1 MLTCAEGDKPIVVGA
16 TVGNPTPI
24 ALEEPGVN
32 RTVSNAS
39 TAAYRDMT
47 PSRGGTLKK
56 KASVSR
62 RSSLGRSGSRR
73 SRAGSIAGLGTPGA
87 REDYNSALT
96 TPIPTH
102 GSPTDILANRFQGML
117 NRLILAGSNS
127 DLFRSM
133 AHTVEVFD
141 HILP

>member
-1 MLTCAEGDKPIVVGA
+1 MLTCAEGEKPITVGG

-24 ALEEPGVN
+24 VLEDAGVN

-56 KASVSR
+56 KTSVSR
-62 RSSLGRSGSRR
+62 RSSLGRSASRR
-73 SRAGSIAGLGTPGA
+73 SRAGSIAGVGTPAA

-117 NRLILAGSNS
+117 NRSISSFFDFDFFLQHG
-127 DLFRSM
+127 
-133 AHTVEVFD
+133 AHC
-141 HILP
+141 

>member
-1 MLTCAEGDKPIVVGA
+1 MVAMASYTQSPPQNGLYESSVPQPPEALQNRGYGNASQHDFAIEGDKPIVVGA

-73 SRAGSIAGLGTPGA
+73 SR
-87 REDYNSALT
+87 
-96 TPIPTH
+96 
-102 GSPTDILANRFQGML
+102 
-117 NRLILAGSNS
+117 
-127 DLFRSM
+127 
-133 AHTVEVFD
+133 
-141 HILP
+141 